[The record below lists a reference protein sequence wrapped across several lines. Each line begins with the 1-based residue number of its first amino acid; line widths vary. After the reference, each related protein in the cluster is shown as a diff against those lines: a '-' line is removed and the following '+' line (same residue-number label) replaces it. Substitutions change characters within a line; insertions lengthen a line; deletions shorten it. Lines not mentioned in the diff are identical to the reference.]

1 LINIHLRQVMKVLPF
16 KIPKPENATLVVQED
31 IVSKLFDKLHQ
42 HQEIQISL
50 IKKGE
55 GSFIIGD
62 RVGEFGEGDIF
73 VIGEN
78 LPHVFH
84 NDPGDG
90 SVHMISLFF
99 MKATYGD
106 IFFSLPEFK
115 HLDPVFQA
123 ASLGFKIKGHNEL
136 QRIFAAIPSKS
147 KLQRFVSFIELMDL
161 IEKENLIT
169 LSTAIHTKAYG
180 EEEGKRM
187 RDIFEFTLNN
197 FDQSINLDQVASVA
211 NMTPNA
217 FCRYFKQRTNKTY
230 INFLLD
236 IRIGNACKL
245 LSKKT
250 DLSISEISYASGFN
264 NLTNFNR
271 KFKSIKGITPSTFR
285 RTHQ

>member
-1 LINIHLRQVMKVLPF
+1 MKVLPF

-31 IVSKLFDKLHQ
+31 RGLKFYDKLHQ
-42 HQEIQISL
+42 HQETQISL

-55 GSFIIGD
+55 GTFIIGD
-62 RVGEFGEGDIF
+62 HVGEFHQGDIF

-78 LPHVFH
+78 LPHVFN
-84 NDPGDG
+84 NDHIEG

-99 MKATYGD
+99 MKSSYGEHFFNFSEFEKLAP
-106 IFFSLPEFK
+106 FFS
-115 HLDPVFQA
+115 
-123 ASLGFKIKGHNEL
+123 ASNLGFKIESPQIEL
-136 QRIFAAIPSKS
+136 VELMEGIVYQS
-147 KLQRFVSFIELMDL
+147 KLDRFISFIEILKA
-161 IEKENLIT
+161 ISNVSVST
-169 LSTAIHTKAYG
+169 LSSAIHRKTYG

-187 RDIFEFTLNN
+187 RDIFEFTLQN
-197 FDQSINLDQVASVA
+197 FDETINLDQVADIA

-250 DLSISEISYASGFN
+250 DLSIAEISYKSGFN

-271 KFKSIKGITPSTFR
+271 KFKSIKGITPSAFR
-285 RTHQ
+285 KRA

>member
-1 LINIHLRQVMKVLPF
+1 MKVLPF

-31 IVSKLFDKLHQ
+31 EGLMFYDKLHQ
-42 HQEIQISL
+42 HQETQISL

-55 GSFIIGD
+55 GTFIIGD
-62 RVGEFGEGDIF
+62 HVGEFHQGDLF

-78 LPHVFH
+78 LPHVFN
-84 NDPGDG
+84 NDKMEG

-99 MKATYGD
+99 MKSSYGD
-106 IFFSLPEFK
+106 HFFDFPEFK
-115 HLDPVFQA
+115 KLAPFFS
-123 ASLGFKIKGHNEL
+123 ASNLGFKIDAKQNGLTQLIEGLVHQN
-136 QRIFAAIPSKS
+136 
-147 KLQRFVSFIELMDL
+147 KLDRFICFIEILKT
-161 IEKENLIT
+161 IATVSITT
-169 LSTAIHTKAYG
+169 LSSAIHKKSYG

-187 RDIFEFTLNN
+187 RDIFEFTLQN
-197 FDQSINLDQVASVA
+197 FDKTINLDQVANIA

-230 INFLLD
+230 INFLID

-250 DLSISEISYASGFN
+250 DLSIAEVSYKSGFN

-271 KFKSIKGITPSTFR
+271 KFKSLKGITPSAFKKR
-285 RTHQ
+285 A

>member
-1 LINIHLRQVMKVLPF
+1 MKVHPF
-16 KIPKPENATLVVQED
+16 NIPKPENATLVVQED
-31 IVSKLFDKLHQ
+31 ICPRLYDKLHQ

-62 RVGEFGEGDIF
+62 HVGEFVPGNIF

-84 NDPGDG
+84 NDPSDGDI
-90 SVHMISLFF
+90 HMISLFF
-99 MKATYGD
+99 MRSSYGNE
-106 IFFSLPEFK
+106 FFNLPEFK
-115 HLDPVFQA
+115 QVEPVFKA
-123 ASLGFKIKGHNEL
+123 SSLGIKIERQEEL
-136 QRIFAAIPSKS
+136 AKRLEAIPHKS
-147 KLQRFVSFIELMDL
+147 KLERFILFLEILDDL
-161 IEKENLIT
+161 GKDTFKT
-169 LSTAIHTKAYG
+169 LSSAIHNRAYG

-187 RDIFEFTLNN
+187 REIFEFTLNN
-197 FDQSINLDQVASVA
+197 FDQAVNLEKIASVA

-217 FCRYFKQRTNKTY
+217 FCRYFKTRTNKTFV
-230 INFLLD
+230 NFLLD

-250 DLSISEISYASGFN
+250 DLSIAEIAFRSGFN

-271 KFKSIKGITPSTFR
+271 KFKSLKGMTPSEFR
-285 RTHQ
+285 KSL

>member
-1 LINIHLRQVMKVLPF
+1 MKVLPF

-31 IVSKLFDKLHQ
+31 KGAMFYDKLHQ
-42 HQEIQISL
+42 HQETQISL

-55 GSFIIGD
+55 GTFIIGD
-62 RVGEFGEGDIF
+62 HVGAFHQGDLF

-78 LPHVFH
+78 LPHVFN
-84 NDPGDG
+84 NDKTEG

-99 MKATYGD
+99 MKSSYGD
-106 IFFSLPEFK
+106 HFFDFPEFK
-115 HLDPVFQA
+115 KLEPFFS
-123 ASLGFKIKGHNEL
+123 ASNLGFKIESAQNGLALLIEDLLHQN
-136 QRIFAAIPSKS
+136 
-147 KLQRFVSFIELMDL
+147 KLDRFIGFIEILKH
-161 IEKENLIT
+161 ISTASFTT
-169 LSTAIHTKAYG
+169 LSSAIHNKSYG

-187 RDIFEFTLNN
+187 RDIFEFTLQN
-197 FDQSINLDQVASVA
+197 FDKTITLNQVADIA

-250 DLSISEISYASGFN
+250 DLSIAEVSYKSGFN

-271 KFKSIKGITPSTFR
+271 KFRSIKGITPSAFR
-285 RTHQ
+285 KRA

>member
-1 LINIHLRQVMKVLPF
+1 MKVLPF
-16 KIPKPENATLVVQED
+16 KIPKPENATLVIQED
-31 IVSKLFDKLHQ
+31 RVPKLYDKLHQ

-62 RVGEFGEGDIF
+62 CVGEFNEGEIF

-84 NDPGDG
+84 NDPLEG

-99 MKATYGD
+99 MKSTYGD
-106 IFFSLPEFK
+106 QFFNLPEFK
-115 HLDPVFQA
+115 GIEPVFQSS
-123 ASLGFKIKGHNEL
+123 SLGIRLKGNQKKLISLIESL
-136 QRIFAAIPSKS
+136 TEQS
-147 KLQRFVSFIELMDL
+147 KLQRFISFMEILDT
-161 IEKENLIT
+161 ISKEDFTNL
-169 LSTAIHTKAYG
+169 SSAIYTKSYG

-187 RDIFEFTLNN
+187 RDIFEFTLNH
-197 FDQSINLDQVASVA
+197 FDRNISLDQVAGVA
-211 NMTPNA
+211 NMSSNA

-245 LSKKT
+245 LTKKT
-250 DLSISEISYASGFN
+250 DLSIAEISYKSGFN

-271 KFKSIKGITPSTFR
+271 KFKSIKGMTPSEFR
-285 RTHQ
+285 KKS

>member
-1 LINIHLRQVMKVLPF
+1 MKVLPF
-16 KIPKPENATLVVQED
+16 KIPKPENDTLVVQED
-31 IVSKLFDKLHQ
+31 RATMLYDKLHQ

-62 RVGEFGEGDIF
+62 YVGEFSQGNIF
-73 VIGEN
+73 IIGEN

-84 NDPGDG
+84 NDPSDG
-90 SVHMISLFF
+90 EVHMISLFF
-99 MKATYGD
+99 MKSSYGD
-106 IFFSLPEFK
+106 HFFDLPEFK
-115 HLDPVFQA
+115 SLNPLFQA
-123 ASLGFKIKGHNEL
+123 SNMGIQLKDPSEKL
-136 QRIFAAIPSKS
+136 VYSMDRITLAS
-147 KLQRFVSFIELMDL
+147 KLNRFISFMEILQA
-161 IEKENLIT
+161 ISKETMPT
-169 LSTAIHTKAYG
+169 LSSAIHRKSYG

-187 RDIFEFTLNN
+187 RDIFEFSINN
-197 FDQSINLDQVASVA
+197 FDQNISLNQVAGIA

-245 LSKKT
+245 LTKKT
-250 DLSISEISYASGFN
+250 DLSIAEISYKSGFN

-271 KFKSIKGITPSTFR
+271 KFKSIKGITPSEFR
-285 RTHQ
+285 KKT

>member
-1 LINIHLRQVMKVLPF
+1 MKVLPF
-16 KIPKPENATLVVQED
+16 KIPKPENDTLVVQED
-31 IVSKLFDKLHQ
+31 QVPMLYDKLHQ

-62 RVGEFGEGDIF
+62 CVGEFSQGDIF
-73 VIGEN
+73 IIGEN

-84 NDPGDG
+84 NDPADG
-90 SVHMISLFF
+90 EVHMISLFF
-99 MKATYGD
+99 TKSSYGD
-106 IFFSLPEFK
+106 HFFNLPEFK
-115 HLDPVFQA
+115 VLDPVFQA
-123 ASLGFKIKGHNEL
+123 SAQGIHIEGPSLKLKLLIE
-136 QRIFAAIPSKS
+136 RITLKS
-147 KLQRFVSFIELMDL
+147 KLNRFISFLEIMQV
-161 IEKENLIT
+161 ISKERMIA
-169 LSTAIHTKAYG
+169 LSSAIHNKSYG

-187 RDIFEFTLNN
+187 RNIFEFSLNN
-197 FDQSINLDQVASVA
+197 YDQNISLQQVAGIA

-245 LSKKT
+245 LAKKT
-250 DLSISEISYASGFN
+250 DLNIAEISYKSGFN

-271 KFKSIKGITPSTFR
+271 KFKSIKGLTPSEYR
-285 RTHQ
+285 KKA

>member
-1 LINIHLRQVMKVLPF
+1 MKVLPF

-31 IVSKLFDKLHQ
+31 EGIMFYDKLHQ
-42 HQEIQISL
+42 HQETQISL

-55 GSFIIGD
+55 GTFIIGD
-62 RVGEFGEGDIF
+62 HVGAFQQGDLF

-78 LPHVFH
+78 LPHVFN
-84 NDPGDG
+84 NDEMDG
-90 SVHMISLFF
+90 NVHMVSLFF
-99 MKATYGD
+99 MKSSYGD
-106 IFFSLPEFK
+106 HFFEFPEFK
-115 HLDPVFQA
+115 KLGPLFS
-123 ASLGFKIKGHNEL
+123 ASNLGFKIESNQDVIAQLIEGLVSQN
-136 QRIFAAIPSKS
+136 
-147 KLQRFVSFIELMDL
+147 KLDRFITFIEILKS
-161 IEKENLIT
+161 ISAASITT
-169 LSTAIHTKAYG
+169 LSSAIHKKSYG

-187 RDIFEFTLNN
+187 RDIFEFTLQN
-197 FDQSINLDQVASVA
+197 FDKTINLDQVADIA

-250 DLSISEISYASGFN
+250 DLSIAEVSYKSGFN

-271 KFKSIKGITPSTFR
+271 KFKSTKGITPSEFR
-285 RTHQ
+285 KRA